1 MTSISP
7 ANPEERIHLI
17 DAIRGFALLGIFIA
31 NISVGFAFYN
41 PEATNTGPLFHNFDK
56 QLFFL
61 EHVFIEGK
69 FYSIFSLLFG
79 WGLAIQLKNAATKH
93 TLVTRMVTRRL
104 FFMWLLGMAHVL
116 LLWTGDI
123 IAFYALVGFVFLWIR
138 RWKDRNLFI
147 TAIVCLL
154 LPVLFYFLKSKFNV
168 LAAPS
173 FILFDTGEKI
183 DDQLTGIKSFESFT
197 QMIRHGSYFDQL
209 KMLLSGFF
217 YRYGDLFFQSR
228 IFKVLGMFILGYL
241 LGKNDYYLQIL
252 ANKEMLWKIVIVGL
266 LIGLPANYM
275 LALYMKTDGY
285 NQLKP
290 DGIYR
295 TIAYA
300 FGVVPL
306 AMLYVA
312 LFFLSN
318 ATSFG
323 KKLQRI
329 LAPAGKMAFTNYIMQ
344 SVIGCF
350 IFYGIGLG
358 LATTMGPVYSTLIAI
373 LVFIVQIIY
382 SHIWLIYF
390 RFGPIE
396 WLWRSFTHKKWQPMK
411 L

>member
-1 MTSISP
+1 MTIISP

-41 PEATNTGPLFHNFDK
+41 PEATNTGPLFHSLDN

-104 FFMWLLGMAHVL
+104 FFMWLLGMAHIL

-138 RWKDRNLFI
+138 HWKDRNLFI

-154 LPVLFYFLKSKFNV
+154 LPILFYYLKSTFNV

-173 FILFDTGEKI
+173 FILFETGEKI
-183 DDQLTGIKSFESFT
+183 DDQLTGIKSFEAFT

-241 LGKNDYYLQIL
+241 LGKNEYYLQIL
-252 ANKEMLWKIVIVGL
+252 ANKKMLWKIVIVGL

-275 LALYMKTDGY
+275 LAQYMKTDGY

-300 FGVVPL
+300 FGVAPL

-318 ATSFG
+318 ATSLG

-382 SHIWLIYF
+382 SHVWLTYF

-396 WLWRSFTHKKWQPMK
+396 WLWRSFTHNKWQPMK
-411 L
+411 I